1 MKIAQ
6 LSLLLVLSL
15 LAVSPGMS
23 QGKWTTDADTEFSN
37 GGYFEAAK
45 KYQFAYKKEKSLDIQ
60 NRILYRLGECYRLMT
75 DYVAAEQ
82 WYKKAITAQYFKQD
96 NEVYFN
102 YAESLRLQGKFDDAI
117 VQYNKYLEKGGDGK
131 KAKEMV
137 AQSEDAAK
145 QLNAPKSR
153 YVIESEVALNSP
165 AFDFA
170 PAFAAKKGDE
180 VVFSSSRNNSTG
192 NAADPKTGDSFM
204 DLFMVFRDKKG
215 KWSTPTLLSNTVNT
229 ESNEG
234 AACFDNDYKNLYF
247 TRCLYLDKGKNRMGC
262 DIYVAKRSG
271 KNYQTPELVV
281 TVARDTDDSTSVGHP
296 TLTADEQ
303 FMIFAS
309 NMHGGYGGRD
319 LWYMAY
325 DKKAKAWGTP
335 KNLGNTINT
344 AGDEMFPY
352 IHESGALY
360 FSSNG
365 HTGLGGLDL
374 FKSEKTGD
382 MVYGKPVNMNYPINS
397 SSDDFGMIFE
407 PGQDKGYFT
416 SNRPGGKGKDDI
428 YAFRMPPLEFKLI
441 ATVYDFDTGTPI
453 AKAKVVVTG
462 SDGSSYDVT
471 TDGNG
476 GISLEKGEIKGETN
490 YNVDVSK
497 TGYIGTGD
505 KFTTQGLKEST
516 TFAREYFLQP
526 IKNKEYTMPLVLYP
540 YDKWDLL
547 INETVNSKDS
557 LNYLFDVLTRNPNF
571 IIALEAHTDTRGAAD
586 YNRTLSQKR
595 AQTCVDYLISK
606 GIAADRLKPIGK
618 GEDEPKITDAQ
629 IEKMKTEPEKESAH
643 QTNRRTVFRILTF
656 DYQPKK

>member
-6 LSLLLVLSL
+6 LSLFLLLSL
-15 LAVSPGMS
+15 LATTPAMS

-37 GGYFEAAK
+37 GGYFEAAN
-45 KYQFAYKKEKSLDIQ
+45 KYKFAYKKEKSLDIQ

-75 DYVAAEQ
+75 DYVAAEE
-82 WYKKAITAQYFKQD
+82 WYKKAITAQYYKQD
-96 NEVYFN
+96 GEVYFN
-102 YAESLRLQGKFDDAI
+102 YAEALRLQGKFDDAI
-117 VQYNKYLEKGGDGK
+117 VQYNKFIEKGGDTK
-131 KAKEMV
+131 RAKEMV
-137 AQSEDAAK
+137 AQCEDAAK
-145 QLNAPKSR
+145 QLNAPKAR
-153 YVIESEVALNSP
+153 YVIENEVSLNSP
-165 AFDFA
+165 SFDFS
-170 PAFAAKKGDE
+170 PAFGSKKGDE
-180 VVFSSSRNNSTG
+180 VVFSSSRNNATG
-192 NAADPKTGDSFM
+192 NLADPKTGDSFM
-204 DLFMVFRDKKG
+204 DLFLVMRDKKG
-215 KWSTPTLLSNTVNT
+215 KWSSPVLLSNTVNT

-234 AACFDNDYKNLYF
+234 AATFDNDYKNLYF

-262 DIYVAKRSG
+262 DIYIAKRSG
-271 KNYQTPELVV
+271 KNYQAPELVV
-281 TVARDTDDSTSVGHP
+281 TVNREGDDSTSVGHP
-296 TLTADEQ
+296 ALTADEK
-303 FMIFAS
+303 FLIFAS

-319 LWYMAY
+319 LWYMEY
-325 DKKAKAWGTP
+325 DKKAKSWGSP
-335 KNLGNTINT
+335 KNMGNTINT
-344 AGDEMFPY
+344 AGDEMFPF

-365 HTGLGGLDL
+365 LTGLGGLDI
-374 FKSEKTGD
+374 FKADKTGD
-382 MVYGKPVNMNYPINS
+382 MAFGKPVNMNYPINS

-476 GISLEKGEIKGETN
+476 GVSLEKGEIKAETN
-490 YNVDVSK
+490 YSVDVSK

-526 IKNKEYTMPLVLYP
+526 IKDQEYTMPLVLYP
-540 YDKWDLL
+540 FNKWELL
-547 INETVNSKDS
+547 VDEKVNSKDS
-557 LNYLFDVLTRNPNF
+557 LNYLYDLLTRNPNF
-571 IIALEAHTDTRGAAD
+571 TIALEAHTDTRGSVQD
-586 YNRTLSQKR
+586 NQILSDKR
-595 AQTCVDYLISK
+595 AKTCVDYLISK
-606 GIAADRLKPIGK
+606 GIAADRMKPVGK
-618 GEDEPKITDAQ
+618 GESDPKISDAA
-629 IEKMKTEPEKESAH
+629 IAAMKTEEEKEAAH